1 MLKTNKPWTRALS
14 TALALCMLLS
24 LLPVSVLAV
33 QREATTET
41 QSDAYYS
48 VISQKN
54 YKVSP
59 GITEKEIILNNSTG
73 TDQNV
78 CHVLEADL
86 SNPYVTVMPSYKDMK
101 LDSWDTPMA
110 ESDWGNQVMSK
121 QVAAAEALG
130 YNVVGATNINL
141 SWASNNPPGMLVI
154 NGKVYHDDTAYGNN
168 YLVIDRSGKASI
180 RPGSQPLDGSELHA
194 ISAWSYIVRDGVS
207 LYPAED
213 HATGSRAPR
222 TVLGLKADGSL
233 VLMVNDGR
241 QQPVSS
247 GMSINELA
255 TMMIELGCTDVL
267 NCDGGGSSTFI
278 TKREGSDKATIK
290 NTPSDGAERPTLTG
304 LLLISTAKPSGEF
317 DHAALLPGNEIYT
330 PGTEIQFTATGV
342 DSGGYNVALPEDVTF
357 ALSEDSAGM
366 GAIDA
371 ATGLFSA
378 AADAEGIVTVQALR
392 GGAVVGSTSI
402 ELAKPDSIYFNTAEI
417 SLGFNDSTDFGVEVK
432 NKGRDVNYKA
442 GDLVWTLSD
451 ERLGTFD
458 GNIFTSSEGE
468 SLNGTVTVSS
478 AFDSSITASINLI
491 VGKLPT
497 LVFDF
502 EDYTDPETGAVTPA
516 KEYYTIGS
524 KGDGSYFFTSNYGKG
539 GVQSAEIVSIDD
551 DEPVRFGSHALKL
564 NFDFSACTNVTEGA
578 CVGTSDEIAIP
589 GMPTAIGVWVYA
601 PEGVGVKWEGDGT
614 TAGLWLRGYVTDGNG
629 GNQAYDFTFEP
640 KVFGSDKS
648 TWPDEY
654 PGVWWEGWRYL
665 EADLTKFTG
674 PFTIKAGMTFRL
686 MYVYGTKMMGT
697 KTAGSIYF
705 DNMQFVYGANVDDV
719 DNPVISSVTVDKEPL
734 KDGAV
739 LTNSV
744 LNFAAQQYDVYN
756 SYTSGLDTV
765 RMFIDG
771 INTYDNDAYDFQTI
785 ATCEEAYLSN
795 VRLTNGTHSLTTTVR
810 DKAGNET
817 SETIY
822 FTVDAPD
829 NAAAAVTVTPDA
841 AAAVLGQEISLEIR
855 GSQASSVS
863 TALKLSKLFPDYTV
877 EFSDSYE
884 GSYAYKSF
892 TGVVS
897 IDAQLKAGAQPSD
910 LIATVKFH
918 VPAELRQ
925 SDVFSYTVKSCRY
938 ELADQSTG
946 SFSTREITVPVAA
959 YYTIT
964 ADPIIVGLGG
974 TLCVQDSHGLPA
986 ANVPVY
992 LADNS
997 LLGTTDGQGRLTTD
1011 RFSTAAGTYS
1021 VYAKD
1026 AAGNISFQYDVLS
1039 YDAVGEGQLP
1049 FDILNNAA
1057 KDGST
1062 QKNISWLSSAADS
1075 QQQLLQYA
1083 PVNGGSWTTLR
1094 AASQIRTFTS
1104 GGNQAVMANSV
1115 TVSGLTAGQTYRYRV
1130 GRDGAW
1136 SEEKTFTLNGPDSLN
1151 FFVLGDIQAKDLTN
1165 ITALTDVICRSNY
1178 ALGIQT
1184 GDAVDDASRLSYW
1197 REMAGVLGT
1206 DKFGGVDILHV
1217 LGNHEYAG
1225 DGDGAAAAAIYNLPD
1240 SGPGSHYS
1248 VTYGDVYFAVIN
1260 YTGTKS
1266 QLREALDWLKKDAA
1280 QSSAEWKVLCMHQP
1294 SYYTN
1299 ITGGNAEINEMVPGV
1314 LDEVGIDFVFSGHD
1328 HSYARTEPL
1337 KGGAVDEENGIVYFI
1352 CGSSGEKSYA
1362 VTDNPDF
1369 HFAVATQ
1376 EFNAVYLSV
1385 SADNDRFSVTTY
1397 DVQADGTTK
1406 ILDTYTK
1413 EKPRCANDEHT
1424 LVYDRSTGKL
1434 SCSQCSYVRSAKD
1447 ILYSGWAADSE
1458 TGRQMYFVA
1467 GQYQTGYINLNGV
1480 FYLFDGNGLTYE
1492 GEYVIGGET
1501 CLFETGRFVSCS
1513 TADIHLAGRA
1523 GNNCDFVLYRDGR
1536 MVISGSGD
1544 MYGYGTSGNNPWYT
1558 LRHSIKRVFIGKD
1571 ITSIGAMSFRG
1582 ATNCAEVIFEEG
1594 SQLRL
1599 LGSQAFHYNSS
1610 LVSVKLPDTVIA
1622 LKGSAFGYCGRLR
1635 DVYIPEGV
1643 SSMTKTTFQETPNV
1657 VLSVAAGSY
1666 AEDYAKQYGIQYTT
1680 REVPVLPLYSGSC
1693 GADAAWAL
1701 YGDGRMVISG
1711 SGAMYDY
1718 ASQMVTPWAD
1728 YRHAITAIEIG
1739 AEITHIGNCAF
1750 KGTTACTEIVFA
1762 EGSRLRTIGSQ
1773 AFHYNSA
1780 LTSVRLPDT
1789 VSVLKGS
1796 AFGYC
1801 ARLRDVYIPDGM
1813 SSMTKNTFQQSPNVV
1828 LSVAA
1833 DSYAEDYA
1841 KQYGIP
1847 YTTRE
1852 MPVLPLYSGSCG
1864 ANATWA
1870 LYGDGRMV
1878 IGGSGAMYDYAS
1890 QLLTPWA
1897 DYRHTITAIEIGAGI
1912 THIGNCTFKGA
1923 TACSEIVFAEGSQL
1937 KTIGSQAFHYNSALA
1952 SVRLPDTVTVLKGSA
1967 FGYCA
1972 NLRDVYIPDGVFSM
1986 TKTTFQQS
1994 PNVTLNVAAGSYAES
2009 FAKQYGIPYT
2019 VRQAPVTP
2027 LYSGSCGA
2035 NAAWAL
2041 YSDGRMFISGSGAM
2055 DDYASQL
2062 VTPWADYRHTI
2073 TAIEIGAGITHI
2085 GNYAFKGATNCKEV
2099 VFAEGS
2105 QLKTIGSQAFHYN
2118 SALTSVRLPD
2128 TVTVLKGSAF
2138 GYCANLRDV
2147 YIPDGVFSMT
2157 KTTFQQS
2164 PNAVLNVAAGSY
2176 AENYAKQYGIP
2187 YTTR

>member
-1 MLKTNKPWTRALS
+1 MVV
-14 TALALCMLLS
+14 S
-24 LLPVSVLAV
+24 LIPMQVLAV
-33 QREATTET
+33 DTKAEGGLGTLGIQQISEKKYAVTPDVTE
-41 QSDAYYS
+41 Y
-48 VISQKN
+48 
-54 YKVSP
+54 
-59 GITEKEIILNNSTG
+59 EWILNNASLTQQMMGHVMEIKVGKDSTASVAVG
-73 TDQNV
+73 YGD
-78 CHVLEADL
+78 D
-86 SNPYVTVMPSYKDMK
+86 DI
-101 LDSWDTPMA
+101 DTIKTGRNWAMT
-110 ESDWGNQVMSK
+110 ETTK
-121 QVAAAEALG
+121 QAQSMQTRRNT
-130 YNVVGATNINL
+130 NVVGAIN
-141 SWASNNPPGMLVI
+141 AGGYDMSNGRPAGAFIMSGTVI
-154 NGKVYHDDTAYGNN
+154 NEPTSTTFW
-168 YLVIDRSGKASI
+168 IDK
-180 RPGSQPLDGSELHA
+180 DGSAHITSAQECNAAIAAGNVLEAVASFGDIFEDGHA
-194 ISAWSYIVRDGVS
+194 RSDLDNSTRA
-207 LYPAED
+207 
-213 HATGSRAPR
+213 SRTAI
-222 TVLGLKADGSL
+222 GIKADGT
-233 VLMVNDGR
+233 VVMMMVDGR
-241 QQPVSS
+241 QAPYSV
-247 GMSINELA
+247 GMTMAEVGA
-255 TMMIELGCTDVL
+255 TMESLGCVQAVNL
-267 NCDGGGSSTFI
+267 DGGGSSTFI

-357 ALSEDSAGM
+357 ALSEDSADM

-392 GGAVVGSTSI
+392 GGVVGSTSI

-734 KDGAV
+734 KDGTV

-1026 AAGNISFQYDVLS
+1026 AAGNISGV
-1039 YDAVGEGQLP
+1039 
-1049 FDILNNAA
+1049 I
-1057 KDGST
+1057 
-1062 QKNISWLSSAADS
+1062 
-1075 QQQLLQYA
+1075 
-1083 PVNGGSWTTLR
+1083 
-1094 AASQIRTFTS
+1094 
-1104 GGNQAVMANSV
+1104 
-1115 TVSGLTAGQTYRYRV
+1115 
-1130 GRDGAW
+1130 
-1136 SEEKTFTLNGPDSLN
+1136 TLNYEDASGNPRTISKDFTATAEEMNYDDYMPDPDSN
-1151 FFVLGDIQAKDLTN
+1151 MDEPQ
-1165 ITALTDVICRSNY
+1165 
-1178 ALGIQT
+1178 QT
-1184 GDAVDDASRLSYW
+1184 GMPVWGWVLIVVCV
-1197 REMAGVLGT
+1197 GV
-1206 DKFGGVDILHV
+1206 VV
-1217 LGNHEYAG
+1217 
-1225 DGDGAAAAAIYNLPD
+1225 
-1240 SGPGSHYS
+1240 
-1248 VTYGDVYFAVIN
+1248 AVIVVVV
-1260 YTGTKS
+1260 
-1266 QLREALDWLKKDAA
+1266 LRKRKKAKALAALDED
-1280 QSSAEWKVLCMHQP
+1280 S
-1294 SYYTN
+1294 
-1299 ITGGNAEINEMVPGV
+1299 
-1314 LDEVGIDFVFSGHD
+1314 DE
-1328 HSYARTEPL
+1328 
-1337 KGGAVDEENGIVYFI
+1337 
-1352 CGSSGEKSYA
+1352 
-1362 VTDNPDF
+1362 
-1369 HFAVATQ
+1369 
-1376 EFNAVYLSV
+1376 
-1385 SADNDRFSVTTY
+1385 
-1397 DVQADGTTK
+1397 
-1406 ILDTYTK
+1406 
-1413 EKPRCANDEHT
+1413 
-1424 LVYDRSTGKL
+1424 
-1434 SCSQCSYVRSAKD
+1434 D
-1447 ILYSGWAADSE
+1447 I
-1458 TGRQMYFVA
+1458 
-1467 GQYQTGYINLNGV
+1467 
-1480 FYLFDGNGLTYE
+1480 
-1492 GEYVIGGET
+1492 
-1501 CLFETGRFVSCS
+1501 
-1513 TADIHLAGRA
+1513 
-1523 GNNCDFVLYRDGR
+1523 
-1536 MVISGSGD
+1536 
-1544 MYGYGTSGNNPWYT
+1544 
-1558 LRHSIKRVFIGKD
+1558 
-1571 ITSIGAMSFRG
+1571 
-1582 ATNCAEVIFEEG
+1582 
-1594 SQLRL
+1594 
-1599 LGSQAFHYNSS
+1599 
-1610 LVSVKLPDTVIA
+1610 
-1622 LKGSAFGYCGRLR
+1622 
-1635 DVYIPEGV
+1635 
-1643 SSMTKTTFQETPNV
+1643 
-1657 VLSVAAGSY
+1657 
-1666 AEDYAKQYGIQYTT
+1666 
-1680 REVPVLPLYSGSC
+1680 
-1693 GADAAWAL
+1693 
-1701 YGDGRMVISG
+1701 
-1711 SGAMYDY
+1711 
-1718 ASQMVTPWAD
+1718 
-1728 YRHAITAIEIG
+1728 
-1739 AEITHIGNCAF
+1739 
-1750 KGTTACTEIVFA
+1750 
-1762 EGSRLRTIGSQ
+1762 
-1773 AFHYNSA
+1773 
-1780 LTSVRLPDT
+1780 
-1789 VSVLKGS
+1789 
-1796 AFGYC
+1796 
-1801 ARLRDVYIPDGM
+1801 
-1813 SSMTKNTFQQSPNVV
+1813 
-1828 LSVAA
+1828 
-1833 DSYAEDYA
+1833 
-1841 KQYGIP
+1841 
-1847 YTTRE
+1847 
-1852 MPVLPLYSGSCG
+1852 
-1864 ANATWA
+1864 
-1870 LYGDGRMV
+1870 
-1878 IGGSGAMYDYAS
+1878 
-1890 QLLTPWA
+1890 
-1897 DYRHTITAIEIGAGI
+1897 
-1912 THIGNCTFKGA
+1912 
-1923 TACSEIVFAEGSQL
+1923 
-1937 KTIGSQAFHYNSALA
+1937 
-1952 SVRLPDTVTVLKGSA
+1952 
-1967 FGYCA
+1967 
-1972 NLRDVYIPDGVFSM
+1972 
-1986 TKTTFQQS
+1986 
-1994 PNVTLNVAAGSYAES
+1994 
-2009 FAKQYGIPYT
+2009 
-2019 VRQAPVTP
+2019 
-2027 LYSGSCGA
+2027 
-2035 NAAWAL
+2035 
-2041 YSDGRMFISGSGAM
+2041 
-2055 DDYASQL
+2055 
-2062 VTPWADYRHTI
+2062 
-2073 TAIEIGAGITHI
+2073 
-2085 GNYAFKGATNCKEV
+2085 
-2099 VFAEGS
+2099 
-2105 QLKTIGSQAFHYN
+2105 
-2118 SALTSVRLPD
+2118 
-2128 TVTVLKGSAF
+2128 
-2138 GYCANLRDV
+2138 
-2147 YIPDGVFSMT
+2147 
-2157 KTTFQQS
+2157 
-2164 PNAVLNVAAGSY
+2164 
-2176 AENYAKQYGIP
+2176 
-2187 YTTR
+2187 